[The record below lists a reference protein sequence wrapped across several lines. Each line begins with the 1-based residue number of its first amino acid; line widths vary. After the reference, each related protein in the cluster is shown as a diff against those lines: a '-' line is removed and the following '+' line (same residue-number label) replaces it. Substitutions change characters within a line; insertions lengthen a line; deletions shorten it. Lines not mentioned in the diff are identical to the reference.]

1 MLQDEN
7 VSPDVSGAREGAGAE
22 VPEKKPSACKR
33 FVKKRPV
40 TTTALIGF
48 LAVLLVYF
56 GKEIQ
61 MKLQK
66 RATVKTANVQ
76 LLENNEAMLKV
87 LSKSVDW
94 SIRSELMRGN
104 MEQVGLL
111 MTELVKNSH
120 FQYIHLV
127 GQNGNVMLS
136 TNKKL
141 EGQPVEVKDVKSAMT
156 ADSTVFVNEG
166 DSVITVVSP
175 VMGFDKRLGTVV
187 MGYTCKAI
195 K

>member
-7 VSPDVSGAREGAGAE
+7 VSPKVSDAKEGAGAKA
-22 VPEKKPSACKR
+22 PEKRPSACKR

-40 TTTALIGF
+40 TTTVLIGL
-48 LAVLLVYF
+48 LAVVLVYF

-61 MKLQK
+61 IKLQK
-66 RATVKTANVQ
+66 RAVIKTANVQ

-94 SIRSELMRGN
+94 SIRSEMMRGN
-104 MEQVGLL
+104 MEQVDLL
-111 MTELVKNSH
+111 MTELVKDSH

-127 GQNGNVMLS
+127 GQDGNIMLS
-136 TNKKL
+136 TNKKQ
-141 EGQPVEVKDVKSAMT
+141 EGQPIETKDVKSALA
-156 ADSTVFVNEG
+156 ADSTLFINEG
-166 DSVITVVSP
+166 DTLITVVSP
-175 VMGFDKRLGTVV
+175 VMGFDKRLGTLV
-187 MGYTCKAI
+187 MSYTCKAI